1 MLVLVILVSLVI
13 CLAESADS
21 FSLTSQ
27 LSYLVFSICL
37 FVLCVNSF
45 ISDPKLL
52 YITICLFCMCVI
64 LQEFPPAKYQV
75 KSLFNRRKDGM

>member
-1 MLVLVILVSLVI
+1 MLIIAILVSLVI

-21 FSLTSQ
+21 FSLISQ

-45 ISDPKLL
+45 ISDQKIM
-52 YITICLFCMCVI
+52 YITICLFCICVM
-64 LQEFPPAKYQV
+64 LQEFQPVKYQV
-75 KSLFNRRKDGM
+75 KGWLIRRKDGV

>member
-1 MLVLVILVSLVI
+1 MLIIAILVSLVT

-45 ISDPKLL
+45 ITDQKLM
-52 YITICLFCMCVI
+52 YITICLFCICVM
-64 LQEFPPAKYQV
+64 LQEFPPAKTQM
-75 KSLFNRRKDGM
+75 KSLFNGRKDGM